1 MDQPQALPFTVQF
14 RREAELLVADV
25 EGRIDDTAALGAL
38 FLAVAAQMREGAH
51 TRVLILD
58 NTFGV
63 VPPEADMRALFGQL
77 RGKGFEDVRI
87 GYVDARGTAVARMEI
102 GEIIAREQGYDC
114 RVFDNEPRA
123 RIWLHYGET

>member
-1 MDQPQALPFTVQF
+1 MDGSQSLTFTAQF
-14 RREAELLVADV
+14 RREAELLVAEV
-25 EGRIDDTAALGAL
+25 EGRIEDTAALGAL
-38 FLAVAAQMREGAH
+38 FLAVAKHMREGAH

-63 VPPEADMRALFGQL
+63 VPPEADMRALFSQL

-87 GYVDARGTAVARMEI
+87 AYVDARGTAVARMEI